1 MSQRRICYW
10 PGQTDWARDWLFLD
24 LGDSDSDSDSDDELN
39 AARIGAT
46 ASCYDPS
53 SALDACCCSY
63 NRPWRHTPA
72 VKSGFSKIERSKDG
86 FKVTLDVQHFKDGDL
101 KVKVVGNQ
109 VVVEAEHDERQDEH
123 GYISRSLRRKY
134 AVPEDV
140 DIEKVASELSS
151 DGILTITA
159 PRKETDRLARG
170 SERLI
175 PIIKVNK
182 PALKSKMKGDKE
194 ATPGTS
200 RSDVVSAS
208 DAGEADDEGGNDDGN
223 GGNDDGN
230 GADCSCGNDDGNGGI
245 DDGNGGTVDDNL
257 GTVDDNLGTV
267 DDNLGTVDDNGGTVD
282 DNLGTV
288 DDNLGTVDD
297 NLGTVDDNGG
307 TVDDNLGTVDDN
319 LGTVGDNGGTVD
331 DNLGTI
337 DDNLGTVDDNGG
349 TVDDNLGT
357 VDDNLGTVDDNG
369 GTIADNGGTV
379 ADNGGDDGAL
389 G

>member
-1 MSQRRICYW
+1 MVPMSQRRICYW

-24 LGDSDSDSDSDDELN
+24 LDDSDSDSDDELN
-39 AARIGAT
+39 AARLGAT
-46 ASCYDPS
+46 TSCYDPS
-53 SALDACCCSY
+53 AAPDACCCSY

-86 FKVTLDVQHFKDGDL
+86 FKVTLDVQHFKEGDL

-123 GYISRSLRRKY
+123 GLISRSLRRKY
-134 AVPEDV
+134 ALPEDV

-159 PRKETDRLARG
+159 PKKETDRLARG

-182 PALKSKMKGDKE
+182 PALTSKMKGDKE

-200 RSDVVSAS
+200 RSDVVSGS
-208 DAGEADDEGGNDDGN
+208 DAGDADDEGGNDDGSGGNDDGNGGNDDVSGGNDDGN

-230 GADCSCGNDDGNGGI
+230 GGNDVSGGNDDGNGGNDYGNGGNDDVSGGNDDGDGGNDDGDGGKASCACGNDDGNGGNVDGNDGNVDGNDGNDDGNDGNDDGNDGNYDVSGGNYDVSGGN
-245 DDGNGGTVDDNL
+245 DDGNGGNDDGN
-257 GTVDDNLGTV
+257 GGNDDGDGGN
-267 DDNLGTVDDNGGTVD
+267 VDDNGGD
-282 DNLGTV
+282 
-288 DDNLGTVDD
+288 
-297 NLGTVDDNGG
+297 
-307 TVDDNLGTVDDN
+307 
-319 LGTVGDNGGTVD
+319 
-331 DNLGTI
+331 
-337 DDNLGTVDDNGG
+337 
-349 TVDDNLGT
+349 
-357 VDDNLGTVDDNG
+357 
-369 GTIADNGGTV
+369 
-379 ADNGGDDGAL
+379 GGDL